1 MIFRLFF
8 GGSFDPVHDGHLDMV
23 RLAFHRLSGLGLS
36 FYIHFLPT
44 AGNPFKGV
52 PTDPT
57 HRLAMLS
64 LACDLLKNQ
73 GIITSIDTTEI
84 HQTPPIYTIDTVHT
98 LAKRY
103 PDDKLVFIMG
113 EDSLAD
119 LHRWKSYHQ
128 LFDFIKIW
136 SFVRAG
142 STTPYHDEILA
153 KMTNDFSEFLDHKTI
168 FYDSTTVPAIS
179 STQIRQALAYGDNPP
194 HLPKPIFD
202 YIKTHGLY
210 KSVL

>member
-1 MIFRLFF
+1 MMFRLFL

-23 RLAFHRLSGLGLS
+23 RQVFHRLSYLGLS
-36 FYIHFLPT
+36 FCVYFLPT

-103 PDDKLVFIMG
+103 PDDKLVFMMG
-113 EDSLAD
+113 GDSLAD
-119 LHRWKSYHQ
+119 LHLWKAYRQILTH
-128 LFDFIKIW
+128 IKIW
-136 SFVRAG
+136 AFARANN
-142 STTPYHDEILA
+142 TKAVQDDVLVNLTD
-153 KMTNDFSEFLDHKTI
+153 DFGEFLKDKAI
-168 FYDSTTVPAIS
+168 FYDASPIPAVS
-179 STQIRQALAYGDNPP
+179 STQIRQALSCDDDPS
-194 HLPKPIFD
+194 HLPKPILD

-210 KSVL
+210 RAC